1 MGRETEGER
10 VWMSEMR
17 DSDSCSGSDA
27 GLNGISREWNR
38 VKPGWRRGG
47 GIHSSFIFLCGTLP
61 PPVTLP
67 WEPILALSSSP
78 LRHQQRQKNCN
89 QLLGGLTTQNAAQVP
104 IWRWRP
110 NFFADKV
117 RQRVHRET
125 SVYCA
130 LPFAVTQRSRTHT
143 ELESRW
149 ESTQGSDSDCL
160 EPKTKY
166 LPVATWPGKTGKVK
180 TDQVQLWWPRWILF
194 IVNKNTPKR
203 SPSLYIKVSSAWG
216 QRRILMETLVKIYDQ

>member
-1 MGRETEGER
+1 MQGWTESPENGIEWSP
-10 VWMSEMR
+10 VGGGVLGFIHHLS
-17 DSDSCSGSDA
+17 SSA
-27 GLNGISREWNR
+27 GLY
-38 VKPGWRRGG
+38 
-47 GIHSSFIFLCGTLP
+47 FP

-78 LRHQQRQKNCN
+78 LRRQQRQKNRN

-117 RQRVHRET
+117 RQRVHRVCTVHFPLQWHSEVAHTRNWRAGGSRRKAQTLDSLET
-125 SVYCA
+125 
-130 LPFAVTQRSRTHT
+130 
-143 ELESRW
+143 
-149 ESTQGSDSDCL
+149 
-160 EPKTKY
+160 KTKY
-166 LPVATWPGKTGKVK
+166 LPVATWPGKSGKVK

-203 SPSLYIKVSSAWG
+203 SSSLYIKVSSAWG
-216 QRRILMETLVKIYDQ
+216 QRRILMETLVTIYDQLFGEIAFTPLQWVHTATEMIKWWW